1 MIFISHRT
9 TDEDVANMI
18 VDYLVGVGVPS
29 DEIFCSSRAG
39 NDVEKRISEEVRERL
54 RQSDLNIA
62 ILSKDY
68 YESAYCLNEAG
79 IFWYREDAPI
89 LIALPEINERNM
101 AGFLNGDYKIRRL
114 SSENDISFIYDCVK
128 DKHLTNGVSATT
140 QTNANN
146 KLRKTYEEY
155 LSERTCEKPN
165 NALMSVDISEI
176 TTHDERRVLYCIL
189 EKNTRKVWR
198 EDVKEWLFENEIRNI
213 NISNAFD
220 LLASI
225 GEGTEDGELLTLD
238 IAFFRKISKHSEQL
252 CEEIAQTLHFGKEAW
267 EIFVNLLDSGELVGT
282 ADLFA
287 VYLFESGFEALEC
300 GIWEELYRDIK
311 KWEQK
316 NDLDGKLSD
325 SYMKAL
331 DFYVKKGMIL
341 QSESGYAVYPSLK
354 GILFE
359 RPLIEI
365 YEPLEKIKKRYQD
378 DLPF

>member
-1 MIFISHRT
+1 
-9 TDEDVANMI
+9 
-18 VDYLVGVGVPS
+18 
-29 DEIFCSSRAG
+29 
-39 NDVEKRISEEVRERL
+39 
-54 RQSDLNIA
+54 
-62 ILSKDY
+62 
-68 YESAYCLNEAG
+68 
-79 IFWYREDAPI
+79 
-89 LIALPEINERNM
+89 
-101 AGFLNGDYKIRRL
+101 
-114 SSENDISFIYDCVK
+114 
-128 DKHLTNGVSATT
+128 
-140 QTNANN
+140 
-146 KLRKTYEEY
+146 
-155 LSERTCEKPN
+155 
-165 NALMSVDISEI
+165 MSVDISEI
-176 TTHDERRVLYCIL
+176 TTHDERMVLYCIL

-378 DLPF
+378 DVPF